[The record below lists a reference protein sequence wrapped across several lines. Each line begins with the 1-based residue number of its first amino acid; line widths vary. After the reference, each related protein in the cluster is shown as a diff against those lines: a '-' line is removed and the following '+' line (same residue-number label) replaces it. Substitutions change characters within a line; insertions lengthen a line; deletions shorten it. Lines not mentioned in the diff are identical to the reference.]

1 VCPTVLGRVQTRCAI
16 LIIPAIIA
24 SVISI
29 VTGNEG
35 WIVLIG
41 LYLLIGVALDTA
53 FYPFIIR
60 WQPPWLTF
68 ALAVGEFALVFIAA
82 HFLKVG
88 LTNLE
93 AILLFWISWWIAIWT
108 KVVIL
113 PLFSL
118 SWIENAG
125 EFRSTDWSVAPDYQ
139 PLAVSVFSPQP
150 TDGGPPP
157 LARKFSAAAIEVPE
171 ELRRAPSLSM
181 VHDVS
186 DIQRKSAAS
195 APPTT

>member
-1 VCPTVLGRVQTRCAI
+1 MCPTVIGRVQTRWSI

-24 SVISI
+24 AIISL
-29 VTGNEG
+29 VTHHEG

-41 LYLLIGVALDTA
+41 LYFVIGVALDTA

-68 ALAVGEFALVFIAA
+68 TLAVGEFALVFIAA

-88 LTNLE
+88 LSNLD
-93 AILLFWISWWIAIWT
+93 AILEYWIAWWIAIWT

-113 PLFSL
+113 PLLSL

-125 EFRSTDWSVAPDYQ
+125 EFRSTDWSVAPEYL
-139 PLAVSVFSPQP
+139 PLPVTAFTPAQA
-150 TDGGPPP
+150 TGGPPP
-157 LARKFSAAAIEVPE
+157 LARQFSAAAIEIPE
-171 ELRRAPSLSM
+171 ELRRAPSPSG
-181 VHDVS
+181 VHR
-186 DIQRKSAAS
+186 IPTG
-195 APPTT
+195 PPPE